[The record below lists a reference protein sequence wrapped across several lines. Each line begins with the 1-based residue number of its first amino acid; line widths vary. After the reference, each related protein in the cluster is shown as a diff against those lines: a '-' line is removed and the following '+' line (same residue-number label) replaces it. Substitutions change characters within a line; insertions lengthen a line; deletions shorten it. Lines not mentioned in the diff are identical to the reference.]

1 MRVLPQ
7 ADEFVAT
14 FLAEAL
20 SCLPQLEA
28 LRDRL
33 RTACAIRLPD
43 IIDHIAV
50 RVGDRAQEVAG
61 WRQAGRRLWAP
72 PGTGHPPIVEETAP
86 GIVLRVERLER
97 ILSALDIEAP
107 IVGAR
112 FAPLRRV
119 RLASTDSFW
128 LDAIERNGWSDFDAP
143 AAGPRKLRRAVVH
156 QQIFRTRRRHFRGPE
171 AAFQHTERLVE
182 AAVAD
187 LGPLWACDLFLR
199 AEREYWLSRCEAG
212 VFQNR
217 RQDRAGVGWCTIDH
231 YVYCSSRAHFHAA
244 ISLFRKLGYQT
255 DEIIRSDRQDECA
268 IQVLRHASAAQPPVL
283 IEVDLSSQA
292 ELLDAPPLPPLTW
305 HAHAGLWCAMHGE
318 SLFEGGPSRLA
329 ARLDLDALTPL
340 FHRDGVAFASPFP
353 DAPELRQRLS
363 FGQLQAVS
371 PVRID
376 ALERG
381 GYLARSRA
389 EALLTNGAVATHLQA
404 VERAGFFDGFLAPDY
419 ADQAFGNALAK
430 RPVGARP
437 GGIMGR
443 RPPVRMKR
451 RR

>member
-1 MRVLPQ
+1 MRVLAQ
-7 ADEFVAT
+7 ADEYVAT
-14 FLAEAL
+14 FLSEAL
-20 SCLPQLEA
+20 RCLPELEP

-33 RTACAIRLPD
+33 RTTCAIRLTD

-50 RVGDRAQEVAG
+50 RVGDRAHEVAG
-61 WRQAGRRLWAP
+61 WRQVGRRLWAP
-72 PGTGHPPIVEETAP
+72 PGSAHPPIIEDHEP

-97 ILSALDIEAP
+97 ILSALGIEAP
-107 IVGAR
+107 IIGAR

-119 RLASTDSFW
+119 RLASAGAFW

-156 QQIFRTRRRHFRGPE
+156 QQIFRTRRRHFRSPE

-212 VFQNR
+212 VFQKR

-231 YVYCSSRAHFHAA
+231 YVYCSSRAHIHAA

-268 IQVLRHASAAQPPVL
+268 VQVLRHASAAQPPVL
-283 IEVDLSSQA
+283 IELDLSSQA
-292 ELLDAPPLPPLTW
+292 ELLEELPLPPLTW
-305 HAHAGLWCAMHGE
+305 HGHAGLWCAMHGE

-329 ARLDLDALTPL
+329 VRLDLEALTPL
-340 FHRDGVAFASPFP
+340 QHTDGVDYTSPFP
-353 DAPELRQRLS
+353 GAPHLRQRLS
-363 FGQLQAVS
+363 CGQLQAVS
-371 PVRID
+371 PIRID

-381 GYLARSRA
+381 GYLSRKDA
-389 EALLTNGAVATHLQA
+389 EALLANGAVATHLQA
-404 VERAGFFDGFLAPDY
+404 VERNAAGFLAPDY
-419 ADQAFGNALAK
+419 ADQAFGATPP
-430 RPVGARP
+430 RPLP
-437 GGIMGR
+437 GGRGGPMAR
-443 RPPVRMKR
+443 RTPIRLRRKR
-451 RR
+451 